1 MKEKIVLIG
10 FGGHAKSVIDSI
22 EASGEY
28 NIAGYTDIKNR
39 INYKGYNFIGTDRDL
54 HNIYLD
60 GVHNACI
67 TVGYMGSSGLR
78 DKLYYMVKETG
89 FKLPVIKDPSAIISN
104 SAKIGEGTFIGKG
117 CIVNAE
123 SMIGRMCIINTGS
136 IIEHG
141 NIIGDFTHIAVKTVL
156 CGDINI
162 GNHCFIGANST
173 VIQGVVIGENAVI
186 GAGSVVI
193 NDLQSGCTS
202 VGIPAKPVK

>member
-28 NIAGYTDIKNR
+28 KIAGYTDIKNR
-39 INYKGYNFIGTDRDL
+39 TNYKGYNFIGTDKDL
-54 HNIYLD
+54 HNIYSG

-67 TVGYMGSSGLR
+67 TVGYMGRSNLR
-78 DKLYYMVKETG
+78 DKLYHMVKKTG
-89 FKLPVIKDPSAIISN
+89 FKLPVIKDPSAIVSN
-104 SAKIGEGTFIGKG
+104 SSEIGEGTFIGKG

-123 SMIGRMCIINTGS
+123 SIIGRMCIINTGS

-162 GNHCFIGANST
+162 GSHCFIGANST
-173 VIQGVVIGENAVI
+173 IIQGVEVGENAVI

-193 NDLQSGCTS
+193 NDLPGRCTS